1 MSRFKRTSTSL
12 LVLFFLGIS
21 LPAGEPKLQAQQT
34 QDPPAQQ
41 PQQPEAQQPPA
52 QQPQQPPTE
61 QPQQTEAQQPQQ
73 PEASQPQPQVQ
84 QPQQSEIQQAEPPQ
98 EPQAQKQKPSQK
110 SEEQEPQ
117 KQKSKE
123 TAKDKEREKE
133 REKQKAAHLPT
144 VIWRDPGNISALNL
158 VYGAG
163 GKEHAPDPNDTF
175 TFEKEDME
183 GTSPKFD
190 VKDGHGTKWRVKLGE
205 EPQSETAAT
214 RLLWAVGYFVDEDYY
229 LPVLKVQGLPKLR
242 RGQSFVTEDGLVR
255 HVRLERKDK
264 KIKKIENWDW
274 FKNPFV
280 GTKELNGLRVMMS
293 LLNNW
298 DLKDINNS
306 VYAVGGERRYLVSD
320 VGATFGKT
328 GDSIG
333 RSKSNLKGYE
343 ESKFVEKVTTKEVDF
358 EMHSR
363 PFILTAFNVPN
374 YHTRTKMQ
382 DVTKHI
388 PRADAKWL
396 GQLLGQLSE
405 EQIRDAFRTA
415 GYSSEEVEGY
425 TKEVQK
431 RIAELKAL

>member
-1 MSRFKRTSTSL
+1 MRRLKSVSTGL

-21 LPAGEPKLQAQQT
+21 LPAEAHKH
-34 QDPPAQQ
+34 QDPQ
-41 PQQPEAQQPPA
+41 PQQPA
-52 QQPQQPPTE
+52 PQQPAPE
-61 QPQQTEAQQPQQ
+61 QPETPQPVSQQPAPQQ
-73 PEASQPQPQVQ
+73 PEP
-84 QPQQSEIQQAEPPQ
+84 QAEPQQP
-98 EPQAQKQKPSQK
+98 EPRKQKPTKVESQ
-110 SEEQEPQ
+110 EQEPE

-123 TAKDKEREKE
+123 SAKDKEKKKE
-133 REKQKAAHLPT
+133 QDKAKAAGLPA

-158 VYGAG
+158 IYGAG
-163 GKEHAPDPNDTF
+163 GNEHAPDPNDIF
-175 TFEKEDME
+175 TFDKEDME

-190 VKDGHGTKWRVKLGE
+190 VKDGHGAKWRVKLGE

-214 RLLWAVGYFVDEDYY
+214 RLLWAAGYFVDEDYY
-229 LPVLKVQGLPKLR
+229 LAVLKVQGLPKLH

-255 HVRLERKDK
+255 HARLERKDK
-264 KIKKIENWDW
+264 SIKKIGNWDW

-306 VYAVGGERRYLVSD
+306 IYVVDHQRVYLVSD
-320 VGATFGKT
+320 VGASFGKT

-333 RSKSNLKGYE
+333 RSKSDLKGYL
-343 ESKFVEKVTTKEVDF
+343 ESKFVQKVTPTEVDF

-363 PFILTAFNVPN
+363 PFILSAFNVSN
-374 YHTRTKMQ
+374 YHTRTKMES
-382 DVTKHI
+382 VTKHI

-415 GYSSEEVEGY
+415 GYSREEVDGY

-431 RIAELKAL
+431 RIATLKDL